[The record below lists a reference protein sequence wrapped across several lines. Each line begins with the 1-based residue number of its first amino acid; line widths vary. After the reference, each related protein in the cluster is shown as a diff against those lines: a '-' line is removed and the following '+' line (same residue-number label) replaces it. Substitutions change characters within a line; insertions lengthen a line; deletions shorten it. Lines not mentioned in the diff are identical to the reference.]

1 MKLSEIADA
10 IGGNLIGNGEIE
22 IETLAHPSDATGIDT
37 LALAMEED
45 LIELLASSKAIAAI
59 VLANSEVPKAAVE
72 SYVEVGR
79 ARVALGHLMKI
90 YEKPVHHENTIHS
103 TAVIDP
109 SANIGEEVSIG
120 PFVYVGP
127 QAVIGDGTILMAQ
140 ITIGAEAIIGA
151 GSLIHP
157 GVRIGERVRIGEM
170 CIIHH
175 NASIGSD
182 GFSFV
187 TPEPGSVEEAKGVSS
202 RGQVN
207 AQNLEIS
214 RINSIGSVMIGGHVE
229 IGASTTIDRG
239 TFSDTRIG
247 SHTKIDNLV
256 QIGHNVVIGENCMVC
271 GQVGIAG
278 SVTIGD
284 RVVLAGQVGVAD
296 HINIGNDVVVGG
308 GSGVGLDIPDKT
320 VAIGYPALPKNE
332 ASEQYLQ
339 IRRLGSVYRDIPK
352 LKSRLKALETAREKG

>member
-10 IGGNLIGNGEIE
+10 IGGKLIGNGEIE
-22 IETLAHPSDATGIDT
+22 IETLAHPADAEGIDT
-37 LALAMEED
+37 LALAMEE
-45 LIELLASSKAIAAI
+45 ELVESLASSKAIAAV
-59 VLANSEVPKAAVE
+59 VLTNSKMPADAVE
-72 SYVEVGR
+72 GYVEVGR
-79 ARVALGHLMKI
+79 ARVALAQLMNI
-90 YEKPVHHENTIHS
+90 YEKPVYYENTIHS

-109 SANIGEEVSIG
+109 SASIGKEVSIG

-127 QAVIGDGTILMAQ
+127 HAVIGDGTILMAQ
-140 ITIGAEAIIGA
+140 ITIGAEAIIGEA
-151 GSLIHP
+151 SLIHP
-157 GVRIGERVRIGEM
+157 GVRIGERVRIGEK

-187 TPEPGSVEEAKGVSS
+187 TPEPGSVEEAKGLSPQ
-202 RGQVN
+202 GQVN
-207 AQNLEIS
+207 AQNLEIT
-214 RINSIGSVMIGGHVE
+214 RINSVGSVSIGGHVE

-247 SHTKIDNLV
+247 RYTKIDNLV
-256 QIGHNVVIGENCMVC
+256 QVGHNVVIGENCMIC
-271 GQVGIAG
+271 GQVGVAG
-278 SVTIGD
+278 SVTVGD

-308 GSGVGLDIPDKT
+308 GSGIAFDIPDKT

-332 ASEQYLQ
+332 ATEQYMQ
-339 IRRLGSVYRDIPK
+339 IRRLGSIYRDIPK
-352 LKSRLKALETAREKG
+352 LKSRLKALETASEKG